1 VQIAHFTGVGIR
13 ASCQTR
19 YPTQFSSSASSNQL
33 RRRVFRRYYSKMPL
47 SLQEFLKSAACDLP
61 CPRDPKLPL
70 AKQLAR
76 MHSAFLKG
84 LKGVDPN
91 DPCRRSSIAQQK
103 LIKQSSFH
111 ISKAVAEYLNGSPF
125 KAATEMRAGLRLL
138 RPHLE
143 QLIARRQD
151 LSNLFRVREVDTLA
165 NAQRKD
171 IFHVPFE
178 LRHRVTTQRYSISGW
193 PSLYL
198 GASLMV
204 CWEEVGRP
212 AFHKLAVANFDAEKS
227 LNVLDFGYRPTVIA
241 DLHSPKDENEISFFT
256 PQFMTSYLI
265 CWPLLAACSIE
276 AEHRGSP
283 FIEEYIVPQLLL
295 QWLRDEE
302 FKIDGIRYFSMR
314 VHQTWQAPRLAIN
327 YVFPVRTD
335 AATGHCNELKK
346 RFTFTLPVPWNI
358 LEGVNLETAAVPRAN
373 EPYLLNS
380 EVGVVYD
387 DTVFG
392 KLEPLFG
399 PLPKQPLA

>member
-1 VQIAHFTGVGIR
+1 MSQ
-13 ASCQTR
+13 S
-19 YPTQFSSSASSNQL
+19 L
-33 RRRVFRRYYSKMPL
+33 R
-47 SLQEFLKSAACDLP
+47 QFLKSGVCDLP
-61 CPRDPKLPL
+61 RARDPKLSL
-70 AKQLAR
+70 AKQLTK
-76 MHSAFLKG
+76 MHTAFLAG
-84 LKGVDPN
+84 LKDIDPN
-91 DPCRRSSIAQQK
+91 EPSGKAALAQNK
-103 LIKQSSFH
+103 LIR
-111 ISKAVAEYLNGSPF
+111 KAGRQVALAVSEYLNGSPF
-125 KAATEMRAGLRLL
+125 KAATALRVGLEYL

-143 QLIARRQD
+143 QLIASRQQITD
-151 LSNLFRVREVDTLA
+151 LFRVREIDTLA

-227 LNVLDFGYRPTVIA
+227 MTVLDFGYRPTVIA
-241 DLHSPKDENEISFFT
+241 DLHQPDEDEISFFT
-256 PQFMTSYLI
+256 PEYMTSYLV
-265 CWPLLAACSIE
+265 CWPLLAACSIGVQ
-276 AEHRGSP
+276 HRGGT

-295 QWLRDEE
+295 QWLRDEAIN
-302 FKIDGIRYFSMR
+302 IDGIRYFSMR
-314 VHQTWQAPRLAIN
+314 VHQTAQASRLAIN

-335 AATGHCNELKK
+335 SASGHCDQLKR
-346 RFTFTLPVPWNI
+346 RFTLTLPIPWNI
-358 LEGVNLETAAVPRAN
+358 LEGVDLKVPSPMRLN

-392 KLEPLFG
+392 KLEPRFA
-399 PLPKQPLA
+399 PLPKLRLP

>member
-1 VQIAHFTGVGIR
+1 
-13 ASCQTR
+13 
-19 YPTQFSSSASSNQL
+19 
-33 RRRVFRRYYSKMPL
+33 MPL
-47 SLQEFLKSAACDLP
+47 SLRAFLKSDICDLP
-61 CPRDPKLPL
+61 RPRDPKLSL
-70 AKQLAR
+70 AKQLSK
-76 MHSAFLKG
+76 MHNAFLKG
-84 LKGVDPN
+84 LKAVEPGDPYRN
-91 DPCRRSSIAQQK
+91 AAIAQQK
-103 LIKQSSFH
+103 TIKQSSLF
-111 ISKAVAEYLNGSPF
+111 ISNAVAAYLTGSPY
-125 KAATEMRAGLRLL
+125 KAATELRAGLALL

-151 LSNLFRVREVDTLA
+151 LTNLFRVREVDSLA

-212 AFHKLAVANFDAEKS
+212 AFHKLSVASFDAEKS

-241 DLHSPKDENEISFFT
+241 DLHKPEDENEINFFT
-256 PQFMTSYLI
+256 FEYIVSYLI
-265 CWPLLAACSIE
+265 CWPLLAACCIE
-276 AEHRGSP
+276 ARHRGSA

-314 VHQTWQAPRLAIN
+314 VHQTSQAPRLAIN

-335 AATGHCNELKK
+335 AATGHCSELKK
-346 RFTFTLPVPWNI
+346 RFTLTLPVPWNI
-358 LEGVNLETAAVPRAN
+358 LEGVDLKTGGVPRAN
-373 EPYLLNS
+373 EPYRLNS

-392 KLEPLFG
+392 KLEPRFL
-399 PLPKQPLA
+399 PLPRLSLD

>member
-1 VQIAHFTGVGIR
+1 MPP
-13 ASCQTR
+13 S
-19 YPTQFSSSASSNQL
+19 L
-33 RRRVFRRYYSKMPL
+33 R
-47 SLQEFLKSAACDLP
+47 EFLKSDICDLP
-61 CPRDPKLPL
+61 RPRDAKLPL
-70 AKQLAR
+70 AKQLNK
-76 MHSAFLKG
+76 MYGAFLKG
-84 LKGVDPN
+84 LKDVDPS
-91 DPCRRSSIAQQK
+91 DPYRNAAIAQQK
-103 LIKQSSFH
+103 LIKQSSAQ
-111 ISKAVAEYLNGSPF
+111 ISKAVAAYLNGSPY
-125 KAATEMRAGLRLL
+125 KAATELRAGLEML
-138 RPHLE
+138 RSQLE

-151 LSNLFRVREVDTLA
+151 LSNLFRVREIDTLA

-212 AFHKLAVANFDAEKS
+212 AFHKLSVASFDAEKS

-241 DLHSPKDENEISFFT
+241 DLHQPEDEYEIAFFT
-256 PQFMTSYLI
+256 QEYVVSYLI

-276 AEHRGSP
+276 AQHRGSA
-283 FIEEYIVPQLLL
+283 FVEEYIVPQLLL

-314 VHQTWQAPRLAIN
+314 VHQTSKAPRLAIN

-335 AATGHCNELKK
+335 AASGHCNELKK
-346 RFTFTLPVPWNI
+346 RFTLTLPVPWNI
-358 LEGVNLETAAVPRAN
+358 LEGVDLKTAGVPRAN
-373 EPYLLNS
+373 EPYRLNS

-387 DTVFG
+387 DTIFG
-392 KLEPLFG
+392 KLEPRFL
-399 PLPKQPLA
+399 PLPRVPLG